1 MKKQQWDE
9 VFEPLVDAAR
19 KVGDNM
25 AAQMRK
31 QRNKVDDFLGKLD
44 NVDHQPYDGMGHVP
58 RDVYDPRP
66 PGLTDA
72 EYREILDRSVHN
84 GDAPDAVLGKFR
96 VEGTQSY
103 VDAAEGWDPPATYF
117 SLGTEWDDIKQ
128 KAGLTDAGMFEAFNV
143 PFLDRII
150 EQGKDIHFS
159 HDPNDF
165 PNSALSDELEYLENA
180 GFKFDPSTMTAIA
193 P

>member
-1 MKKQQWDE
+1 
-9 VFEPLVDAAR
+9 
-19 KVGDNM
+19 
-25 AAQMRK
+25 
-31 QRNKVDDFLGKLD
+31 
-44 NVDHQPYDGMGHVP
+44 
-58 RDVYDPRP
+58 
-66 PGLTDA
+66 
-72 EYREILDRSVHN
+72 
-84 GDAPDAVLGKFR
+84 
-96 VEGTQSY
+96 
-103 VDAAEGWDPPATYF
+103 
-117 SLGTEWDDIKQ
+117 
-128 KAGLTDAGMFEAFNV
+128 MFEAFNV